1 MKGNNIM
8 KNLWL
13 ALAIVIAI
21 LMPIYGAWH
30 HIFTLCICVGMYYAY
45 RSEERRKRISPS
57 SAAVCEVRY

>member
-45 RSEERRKRISPS
+45 RSEEKAEKDIT
-57 SAAVCEVRY
+57 E